1 MSTSNT
7 ADSDATEPTTS
18 SGAIAVGTSVPA
30 APPPELLFRY
40 KVRLG
45 LAVRTLWRYR
55 ELVRT
60 LAERDFRSRYKQ
72 ALLGAGWAVVTP
84 VVMMIVFTV
93 FFKRVAKIDT
103 GDVPYPL
110 FSYVGLIPWS
120 FFSSSVSTG
129 GLSLATNSGL
139 LNKLYCPRE
148 VFPLSGVA
156 VAAFD
161 ALVATSILGVL
172 FIGYGF
178 LPQVESIWVPVLL
191 LIQLMFTLGFTFAIA
206 GMLVYFRDLRQ
217 TVPILL
223 QLGLFA
229 TPVAWGFNTV
239 PASYRWIYAL
249 LNPLAPVI
257 DGYRRTV
264 LYGEAPQ
271 LTYLALAAGMSLFV
285 LVSGYFLLKRLE
297 VRFAD
302 VA

>member
-7 ADSDATEPTTS
+7 ADSDATEPTS
-18 SGAIAVGTSVPA
+18 SGAVAVGTSVPA

-45 LAVRTLWRYR
+45 PAVRTLWRYR

-191 LIQLMFTLGFTFAIA
+191 AIQLMFTLGFTFAIA

-229 TPVAWGFNTV
+229 TPVAWGFDTV